1 MAVMETMRLC
11 CRVFFSLNWQDLP
24 EFFEDNMERW
34 MAVFATLLG
43 FTHRLLVDEEEE
55 ERPGPLELV
64 RAAVV
69 ENLNL
74 YATKYEEEFQPHLNT
89 FATAVW
95 ELLKASG
102 TTASQ
107 PKFDGLMTVSMRF
120 LASLAGKQMHF
131 ALFNNPT
138 LLRQIVEAI
147 VVPNLTMREEEEY
160 LFEDNPT
167 EYIQRDME
175 GSDQDTRRRC
185 ACDLVRA
192 LCGQFDEVVTG
203 ICLEYIQNMLG
214 LYQSKDAA
222 IHLMLAVTVRAESAA
237 KGASQLNERVDVLAF
252 YNTHILPE
260 LEDQALN
267 SRPIIKADCLKFATC
282 FRQSFNVG
290 MMLAVC
296 PLLISHLGGVHAV
309 VQTYAAHCL
318 ERLLNV
324 KDRTVVGG
332 GGGGGGGGLW
342 VRRLG
347 KESLRPFLNG
357 LFTGLFGVVDRGGGD
372 GQENEYVMKA
382 IMRLL
387 TVVQEEILPVTG
399 VVLDKLTASLVRVC
413 RNPSNPLFNHFLF
426 ESVAAT
432 VKFVCH
438 ANPHATAD
446 FEERLLPPFEGVL
459 SLDVAEFTPYVFQ
472 ILAQLLHYRPD
483 GMSSAFV
490 ALFPPLLTPSLWER
504 KANIPGLVL
513 LLQAYLRKGAQTLS
527 SHIEPLLGV
536 FTTLLSSRSSE
547 KYAFD
552 LLLAIF
558 LHFPPSLLQKYERRI
573 FELILTRLQT
583 SKSPRTIRLTLLF
596 FGFYTGKFSPAAW
609 TRLLESLQPGMTKMV
624 LIQVWLPNV
633 QMAAI
638 AGGMEAKACVVGLTR
653 VLCEYREL
661 LGSAEGLEI
670 WGGVLNGVLMMAAP
684 EVGKE
689 DGLGKGK
696 RGGGEEEVDEEDA
709 WEKQQAVQE
718 VSGEAVF
725 SKLHFASAGEED
737 YFPQVEVGREGGLVS
752 FVAQQLNG
760 FWASNQGVNFWPV
773 VEKSL
778 SPPQIGVLQAAGV
791 RL

>member
-1 MAVMETMRLC
+1 
-11 CRVFFSLNWQDLP
+11 
-24 EFFEDNMERW
+24 
-34 MAVFATLLG
+34 
-43 FTHRLLVDEEEE
+43 
-55 ERPGPLELV
+55 
-64 RAAVV
+64 
-69 ENLNL
+69 
-74 YATKYEEEFQPHLNT
+74 
-89 FATAVW
+89 
-95 ELLKASG
+95 
-102 TTASQ
+102 
-107 PKFDGLMTVSMRF
+107 
-120 LASLAGKQMHF
+120 
-131 ALFNNPT
+131 
-138 LLRQIVEAI
+138 
-147 VVPNLTMREEEEY
+147 
-160 LFEDNPT
+160 
-167 EYIQRDME
+167 
-175 GSDQDTRRRC
+175 
-185 ACDLVRA
+185 
-192 LCGQFDEVVTG
+192 
-203 ICLEYIQNMLG
+203 
-214 LYQSKDAA
+214 
-222 IHLMLAVTVRAESAA
+222 MLAVTVRAESAA
-237 KGASQLNERVDVLAF
+237 KGASQLNERVDVLTF
-252 YNTHILPE
+252 YTTHILPE
-260 LEDQALN
+260 LEDPALN
-267 SRPIIKADCLKFATC
+267 ARAILKADCLKFVTC
-282 FRQSFNVG
+282 FRQLFSVQ
-290 MMLAVC
+290 MMLPVC
-296 PLLISHLGGVHAV
+296 PLLISHLGGAHAV
-309 VQTYAAHCL
+309 VQTYAANCL

-324 KDRTVVGG
+324 KDRTIVGGEMSGSGSGSNLGG
-332 GGGGGGGGLW
+332 GGGGGGRGGGGVW

-357 LFTGLFGVVDRGGGD
+357 LFTGLFGVVDRGGAD

-399 VVLDKLTASLVRVC
+399 IVLDKLTASLVRVC

-432 VKFVCH
+432 VKFVCQ

-472 ILAQLLHYRPD
+472 ILAQLLLYRPD
-483 GMSSAFV
+483 GMSAAFA
-490 ALFPPLLTPSLWER
+490 ALFPPLLTPSLWDR

-513 LLQAYLRKGAQTLS
+513 LLQAYLRKGADSLS
-527 SHIEPLLGV
+527 PHIEPLLGI
-536 FTTLLSSRSSE
+536 FTTLLSSRPSE

-558 LHFPPSLLQKYERRI
+558 HFFPPALLSKYERRL

-609 TRLLESLQPGMTKMV
+609 SRLLESLQGGMTKLV
-624 LIQVWLPNV
+624 LTQAWLPNV

-653 VLCEYREL
+653 VMCEYREL
-661 LGSAEGLEI
+661 VGSAEGLEI
-670 WGGVLNGVLMMAAP
+670 WGGVLKGVVTMAAP
-684 EVGKE
+684 EAWKE
-689 DGLGKGK
+689 DGFGVGGK
-696 RGGGEEEVDEEDA
+696 RAGEEEMDEEDA

-737 YFPQVEVGREGGLVS
+737 YFPQVEGGREGGLVP

-760 FWASNQGVNFWPV
+760 FLAGNQGVNFWPV

-778 SPPQIGVLQAAGV
+778 SPPQIRVLQAAGV